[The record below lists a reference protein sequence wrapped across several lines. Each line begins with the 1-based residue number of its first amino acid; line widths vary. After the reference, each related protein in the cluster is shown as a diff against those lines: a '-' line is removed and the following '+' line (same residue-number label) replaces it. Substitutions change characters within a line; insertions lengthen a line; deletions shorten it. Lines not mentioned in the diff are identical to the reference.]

1 MVSTLHAMKY
11 IITHAPTNQPMPS
24 KGNRPT
30 LPLLL
35 DFRLSDSDDDE
46 GLNIIDQI
54 GTTYRMLGTMLLN
67 DDNGA
72 LTEAIEQ
79 RFNQRASDINYE
91 ILKRWLQGGGKSPIT
106 WMTLV
111 KVLRQIQLK
120 ELARKIE
127 NSLL

>member
-1 MVSTLHAMKY
+1 
-11 IITHAPTNQPMPS
+11 MPS
-24 KGNRPT
+24 KGSRPT

-35 DFRLSDSDDDE
+35 DFRLRNSDDDE

-67 DDNGA
+67 DDTGA
-72 LTEAIEQ
+72 ITDAIEQ
-79 RFNQRASDINYE
+79 RFNQKAPDINYE
-91 ILKRWLQGGGKSPIT
+91 ILRRWLQGGGKSPVT

>member
-1 MVSTLHAMKY
+1 MVR
-11 IITHAPTNQPMPS
+11 IGDQ
-24 KGNRPT
+24 PT

-35 DFRLSDSDDDE
+35 DFPLRERDGE
-46 GLNIIDQI
+46 GLNIINQI

-67 DDNGA
+67 DDTGA
-72 LTEAIEQ
+72 VTDEIE
-79 RFNQRASDINYE
+79 RFKQKASDINYE
-91 ILKRWLQGGGKSPIT
+91 ILRRWLQGGGKSPIT

-111 KVLRQIQLK
+111 KVLKQIQLK